1 MSSVGDAAA
10 RMATGFAELDRAAR
24 GAASP
29 LVQSAADLKAASA
42 TASAALEPLRAVAD
56 GLRTGFEQMGNA
68 AQAIEAAHAGA
79 AKLTDGLNLA
89 SARFENL
96 DREMADTVQALQDG
110 LRGFTRQVRD
120 FVVETDEN
128 LARSATQLGNLA
140 KDLES
145 TIGDFLDQVKRRS
158 A

>member
-1 MSSVGDAAA
+1 
-10 RMATGFAELDRAAR
+10 
-24 GAASP
+24 
-29 LVQSAADLKAASA
+29 
-42 TASAALEPLRAVAD
+42 
-56 GLRTGFEQMGNA
+56 
-68 AQAIEAAHAGA
+68 
-79 AKLTDGLNLA
+79 
-89 SARFENL
+89 
-96 DREMADTVQALQDG
+96 MADTVQALQDG
-110 LRGFTRQVRD
+110 LRGFTRQVRE